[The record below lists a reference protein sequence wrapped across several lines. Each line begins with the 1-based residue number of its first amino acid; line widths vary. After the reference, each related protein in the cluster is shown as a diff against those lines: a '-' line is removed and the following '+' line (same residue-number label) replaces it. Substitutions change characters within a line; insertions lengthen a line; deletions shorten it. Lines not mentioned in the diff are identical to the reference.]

1 MNRRFQVTVLTP
13 TLAGSGESL
22 TPIDYMV
29 WQNEVRVLNQDRI
42 FKLLARNPRL
52 ESYLEKL
59 RKGERLEWSLWGGY
73 AQSFASAK
81 IPFASAG
88 LASVW
93 EKARNEDLHIPRF
106 AHGGGRRLLP
116 GSALKGALRS
126 AWLTGVISPEKATE
140 LWRDCAA
147 AGLRWKTLAALDAAA
162 GRNGLHG
169 LAFTDARTPSDSF
182 RIYQTRV
189 LVLRSNNAK
198 AGPAEWKPG
207 QQFAEMARPGAVF
220 EGRGALPTGIVE
232 PLRLQAR
239 RALASHA
246 AFARASA
253 LKPLLESA
261 ERLQSELDRLSGDAV
276 LLQIGWG
283 AGLLSKTLP
292 PDLSS
297 PESRMRLTAL
307 PGIRNA
313 LVPDLPFPKTRRLA
327 IDGAGGAA
335 LCGWVKLDW
344 A

>member
-1 MNRRFQVTVLTP
+1 MNRRFKVTVLTP

-93 EKARNEDLHIPRF
+93 EKARTEDLHIPRF
-106 AHGGGRRLLP
+106 AHGGGRRILP
-116 GSALKGALRS
+116 GSALKGALRT
-126 AWLTGVISPEKATE
+126 AWLAGVISPEKAQE

-147 AGLRWKTLAALDAAA
+147 AGLRWKTLAALDTAA
-162 GRNGLHG
+162 GRNSLDG
-169 LAFTDARTPSDSF
+169 LAFTDARTPADSF
-182 RIYQTRV
+182 RVYQTRV
-189 LVLRSNNAK
+189 LVLRS
-198 AGPAEWKPG
+198 AGKSGPSEWKPG
-207 QQFAEMARPGAVF
+207 QQFAEMARPGAIF
-220 EGRGALPTGIVE
+220 EGRGAFPKGLTE
-232 PLRLQAR
+232 PLLLQAR
-239 RALASHA
+239 RSLANHA
-246 AFARASA
+246 EFARVAA

-261 ERLQSELDRLSGDAV
+261 ERLRAELEGLSGDAA

-283 AGLLSKTLP
+283 AGLLSKRSPRIYP
-292 PDLSS
+292 PRNPACASPPCPESATLSS
-297 PESRMRLTAL
+297 PAS
-307 PGIRNA
+307 PS
-313 LVPDLPFPKTRRLA
+313 PKLA
-327 IDGAGGAA
+327 VSPSMAPAA
-335 LCGWVKLDW
+335 QLFAVG
-344 A
+344 